1 MDQFTRDREMK
12 KYYLDGKSRQET
24 MRHLGITNTNS
35 MSSASSRLG
44 LHWSWPFEN
53 RRSGIEPLSA
63 QTEGPRKPSETG
75 GGLVTSI
82 MARASRVTGPANLE
96 VDANAPLYE
105 TPSPLRRNYGQQTL
119 LSERQKHERGY
130 DNADLQFG
138 GRLSPFPTPSEVSNN
153 PNDLTRAEIHA
164 IAALYRG

>member
-1 MDQFTRDREMK
+1 MEKWGLTTGQLTGISTR
-12 KYYLDGKSRQET
+12 
-24 MRHLGITNTNS
+24 MRIC
-35 MSSASSRLG
+35 
-44 LHWSWPFEN
+44 WSWPFKN

-63 QTEGPRKPSETG
+63 QTQGPRKPSQTG
-75 GGLVTSI
+75 GGLITSI
-82 MARASRVTGPANLE
+82 NARASRVTGPANLE

-119 LSERQKHERGY
+119 LSKRQKHERGY

>member
-63 QTEGPRKPSETG
+63 QTQGPRKPSQTG
-75 GGLVTSI
+75 GGLITSI
-82 MARASRVTGPANLE
+82 NARASRVTGPANLE
-96 VDANAPLYE
+96 VDASAPLYE
-105 TPSPLRRNYGQQTL
+105 TPSPLRRSYGHST
-119 LSERQKHERGY
+119 
-130 DNADLQFG
+130 
-138 GRLSPFPTPSEVSNN
+138 RLSSREKYKRGLVDKDSSIDRSAAFEGIDPEVVAAFAPF
-153 PNDLTRAEIHA
+153 
-164 IAALYRG
+164 YK